1 MSEEQLQYK
10 IDIIKEKKEE
20 IQKCKE
26 DFKINVGNLF
36 LNFKN
41 ESFIPILE
49 KIKTDANYK
58 FSDYINEPKMKLKES
73 NDNVDTALSNLKNEI
88 DQIIRTN
95 NDSYKSK
102 YENLNAK
109 INIEIA
115 KIKGLIIEYNSK
127 LKELNLKIQV
137 LQDKKISI
145 EDIAKPTSLIT
156 GSIGLTGG
164 FILGIVTGV
173 GFCES
178 FVGAVLA
185 GSGFAGI
192 GAIIGGIGS
201 IAGYGFYNLW
211 KSFNKEDDLIDLTK
225 KAKEKFSNDYDNFY
239 RNERQKFDE
248 YQKKV
253 IDEVYYEIDKNIM
266 IMENSMKQ
274 ILEATTN

>member
-201 IAGYGFYNLW
+201 IAGYGIYNLW

-253 IDEVYYEIDKNIM
+253 IDEVCYEIDKNIM

>member
-26 DFKINVGNLF
+26 DFKINVENLF

-88 DQIIRTN
+88 DKIIRTN

-102 YENLNAK
+102 YDNLNAK

-127 LKELNLKIQV
+127 LKELNLQNQI

-145 EDIAKPTSLIT
+145 EDIAKPTSIIV
-156 GSIGLTGG
+156 GSIGLTTGV
-164 FILGIVTGV
+164 ILGIATSV
-173 GFCES
+173 GFAES
-178 FVGAVLA
+178 FVCAVFA

-201 IAGYGFYNLW
+201 IAGYGIYNLW

-253 IDEVYYEIDKNIM
+253 IDEVCYEIDKNIM